1 MSKSSVPVGSWTPPP
16 KLYRIGEVIRYSGF
30 SRQTVHN
37 YTTMGLITEQE
48 RTDGGHRMYAEE
60 TFRRLEIIRF
70 LKSSKTLN
78 EIRQIFQA
86 EDLTSAM
93 ARADSV
99 SGGVGR

>member
-1 MSKSSVPVGSWTPPP
+1 VSKSSVPVRSWTPPP

-48 RTDGGHRMYAEE
+48 RTHGGHRMYAEE
-60 TFRRLEIIRF
+60 TFRRLEIIRS

-86 EDLTSAM
+86 KDLTSAM